1 MQTNL
6 GILFAA
12 VPTAFAVLL
21 LSGIVP
27 GAVLLGYQQ
36 SSPSDSVGPH
46 GYVVV
51 TVTRDGQEIYRSE
64 QHNMITNAGKDF
76 IAQQIG
82 ASSGLG
88 TNGANFIGLTTT
100 EVTPAAG
107 DTTLANEIT
116 GGGLARAQ
124 GNFTHTAGQNTFVV
138 SKTFAATQSFSNV
151 QSAGLFTAS
160 TGGIMMAENNFTA
173 VNLANNDKLT
183 ITWTITLS

>member
-12 VPTAFAVLL
+12 APAGIVVLL

-27 GAVLLGYQQ
+27 GVALLGYQQ
-36 SSPSDSVGPH
+36 SSTSDSMGAH

-51 TVTRDGQEIYRSE
+51 TVTRDGQEIYRNE
-64 QHNMITNAGKDF
+64 QHNIITNAGKDF

-88 TNGANFIGLTTT
+88 TNGANYIALTTT
-100 EVTPAAG
+100 AVTPAA
-107 DTTLANEIT
+107 DHTSLAGEIT
-116 GGGLARAQ
+116 SGGLARAQ
-124 GNFTHTAGQNTFVV
+124 GNFTHTAGQNTFAIA
-138 SKTFAATQSFSNV
+138 KTFTASQSFTNV
-151 QSAGLFTAS
+151 QGAGLFTAS